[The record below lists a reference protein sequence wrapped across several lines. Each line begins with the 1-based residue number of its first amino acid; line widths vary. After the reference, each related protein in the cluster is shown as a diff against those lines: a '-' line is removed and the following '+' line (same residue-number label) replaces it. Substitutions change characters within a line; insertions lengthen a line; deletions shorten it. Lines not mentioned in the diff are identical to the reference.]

1 MAPPL
6 ASALRTNSQS
16 NRKRSSIA
24 VTFNEERNSTK
35 HIRVNENHHPH
46 RNRDD
51 DDEED
56 VNAESYKH
64 EVGTDSKF
72 SLAHD
77 QDVAIEPFHMR
88 NEREDGTGYFDGDTY
103 VFRRQQRDGEE
114 EDAWA
119 DALNVEGDH
128 NNNNNADNND
138 NNNRNSGMGAYKDGS
153 KRVQGGEEEEK
164 PRYLSQKQ
172 KIEICRSLVEL
183 LSSDTET
190 VVRALR
196 RHNQHLKL
204 DGRRRKSAWKK
215 KRESKMDDP
224 MNQVDMSNGV
234 PVISIGEQ
242 TAKAKISQLTELADA
257 LLVNGFHDIYDTTKM
272 GIESY
277 MKNIGGQ
284 VTSKQSTSYFGSE
297 VSSNDTS
304 TQDKEEM
311 KKLDEH
317 AIQWEYKGNEDGL
330 IHGPYTTE
338 QMMSWRSAGFFVGTQ
353 AVDIRISKRR
363 ESSPSNDE
371 KVEVDDL
378 MADLED
384 DDENE
389 DKDDSNDE
397 NVWQRSDT
405 VNFASF
411 LT

>member
-1 MAPPL
+1 M
-6 ASALRTNSQS
+6 
-16 NRKRSSIA
+16 
-24 VTFNEERNSTK
+24 
-35 HIRVNENHHPH
+35 
-46 RNRDD
+46 
-51 DDEED
+51 
-56 VNAESYKH
+56 
-64 EVGTDSKF
+64 DSKF

-119 DALNVEGDH
+119 DALNVE
-128 NNNNNADNND
+128 DNKNG
-138 NNNRNSGMGAYKDGS
+138 NQGKYAYKDGL
-153 KRVQGGEEEEK
+153 KRVQEGEEEEK

-183 LSSDTET
+183 LSSDAET

-204 DGRRRKSAWKK
+204 DGRRKKSTWKK
-215 KRESKMDDP
+215 KRERKMDAP
-224 MNQVDMSNGV
+224 INQVDMSNGI
-234 PVISIGEQ
+234 PLLSIGEQ

-257 LLVNGFHDIYDTTKM
+257 LLVNGFHEIYDTTKI

-277 MKNIGGQ
+277 MRDIGGQ
-284 VTSKQSTSYFGSE
+284 VTSKQSTSYFDSK

-304 TQDKEEM
+304 KQDKDEM

-317 AIQWEYKGNEDGL
+317 AILWEYKGNEDGL

-338 QMMSWRSAGFFVGTQ
+338 QMMSWRSAGFFIGTQ

-371 KVEVDDL
+371 KVDVDDL

-389 DKDDSNDE
+389 EKDDSNDE
-397 NVWQRSDT
+397 NAWQRTDT